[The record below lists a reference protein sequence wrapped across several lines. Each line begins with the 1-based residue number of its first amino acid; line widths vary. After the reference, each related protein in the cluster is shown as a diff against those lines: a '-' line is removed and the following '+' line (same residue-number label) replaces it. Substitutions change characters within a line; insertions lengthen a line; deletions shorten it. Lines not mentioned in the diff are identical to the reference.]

1 MVLTV
6 YWSQI
11 AEDRLDDIFNYYKL
25 KAGKSTAVKLV
36 NGIVDQTIDLEK
48 NPRLGQKEELLAER
62 IQEFRFLIYK
72 HYKIIYWINKHQNR
86 IEIANIFDCRQNPVK
101 IHEV

>member
-1 MVLTV
+1 MGLAV

-25 KAGKSTAVKLV
+25 KADKSTAVKLV

-48 NPRLGQKEELLAER
+48 KTKTWPKRS
-62 IQEFRFLIYK
+62 ITS
-72 HYKIIYWINKHQNR
+72 
-86 IEIANIFDCRQNPVK
+86 
-101 IHEV
+101 